1 MRAWRVQANCV
12 QMARANRDSAAG
24 VVGQTL
30 GEKYHLVR
38 VLGQGGMGLVCEAR
52 HVTLGKRFAVKI
64 INRAVPRPDVIAAR
78 FRREVRA
85 ISAIESD
92 NIVQVFDVGVDPKLG
107 LYMVMEFL
115 PGEDLAGRLARVK
128 KLGPAEAIEL
138 GYQIARG
145 LAKAHEARIIHRDLK
160 PANVFLIKKDDGKE
174 QVKLLDFGVSKMLDA
189 AVTET
194 WEGNLTTI
202 GMSVGT
208 PQYMSPEQA
217 QGLELDERTDVWSL
231 GVVLYEMLS
240 GRPAYAA
247 QARAHATIV
256 RIVTEK
262 PAPLSEVAPWV
273 PARLASVVHAALQH
287 DKRLRIVSC
296 HRFAELL
303 ADTAEG
309 VVEGFED
316 DCAETIVVKNPL
328 APASS
333 RASGPTSF
341 AQNVDTSVQIPV
353 VQARPTRVA
362 WWPAL
367 LALAAAVIV
376 TGHIGATRGSTPGA
390 AQGMGARTSRVEPVA
405 AAAPAPALRR
415 SDFVPRRAR

>member
-1 MRAWRVQANCV
+1 MT
-12 QMARANRDSAAG
+12 RANRNNADG
-24 VVGQTL
+24 VVGMTL
-30 GEKYHLVR
+30 GEKYHLVS
-38 VLGQGGMGLVCEAR
+38 VIGQGGMGLVCEAR
-52 HVTLGKRFAVKI
+52 HVNLGKRFAVKI
-64 INRAVPRPDVIAAR
+64 INKAVPRPDIIAAR

-115 PGEDLAGRLARVK
+115 PGEDLAARLARVK
-128 KLGPAEAIEL
+128 KIEAAEVIAL

-160 PANVFLIKKDDGKE
+160 PANVFLIKKDDGTE
-174 QVKLLDFGVSKMLDA
+174 QVKLLDFGVSKLLDA
-189 AVTET
+189 AVTDT

-217 QGLELDERTDVWSL
+217 QGLDLDERTDVWSL

-240 GRPAYAA
+240 GQPAYAA

-273 PARLASVVHAALQH
+273 PARLASVVHAAIQH
-287 DKRLRIVSC
+287 DKNFRIVSC
-296 HRFAELL
+296 ERFAELL
-303 ADTAEG
+303 ADAADAG
-309 VVEGFED
+309 FEGFD
-316 DCAETIVVKNPL
+316 DAAETVVGKNPL
-328 APASS
+328 PPTSS
-333 RASGPTSF
+333 RVSNATGFVQNIDTAS
-341 AQNVDTSVQIPV
+341 APV
-353 VQARPTRVA
+353 AVVRARPKRVA
-362 WWPAL
+362 YWPAA
-367 LALAAAVIV
+367 LALTAAVLV
-376 TGHIGATRGSTPGA
+376 TGHVGATRGSTPGVG
-390 AQGMGARTSRVEPVA
+390 QGFGATTARVEPMA

-415 SDFVPRRAR
+415 TDFAPRSPK